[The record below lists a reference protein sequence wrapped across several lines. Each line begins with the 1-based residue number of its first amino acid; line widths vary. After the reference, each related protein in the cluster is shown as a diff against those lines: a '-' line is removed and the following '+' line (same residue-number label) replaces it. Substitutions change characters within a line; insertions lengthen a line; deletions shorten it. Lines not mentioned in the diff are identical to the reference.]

1 MSDQL
6 IACSHSPEENNKM
19 PELNKKP
26 KIILE
31 KGNLCHKK
39 ITDVKDY
46 KGRAMIQ
53 LNIATYTAKDS
64 KKLCANA
71 QRSKTKI
78 FKKGDNVLTICFS
91 EEENGERLFVCPD
104 ACENRNM
111 LVCREFQEY
120 SSSLE
125 PKYSGYMEF
134 QIIKSGAVFHKN
146 SKKTCYM
153 ILPCEGKKDVE
164 LWVAEDLYPI
174 RTEEETLPAE
184 QASMMNYTDAGQMT
198 EPMYSGMEPQQ
209 MCFNQMFFFCIPT
222 EIDKSIMEQALQQ
235 QCAMSPIV
243 QSPPLNSFQ
252 GMPSYPIFLPTVSP
266 AQTECSVATF

>member
-1 MSDQL
+1 MT
-6 IACSHSPEENNKM
+6 
-19 PELNKKP
+19 ELNKKP

-39 ITDVKDY
+39 ITNIEDY

-53 LNIATYTAKDS
+53 LNIDIYTAKDS

-71 QRSKTKI
+71 KRSKTKI
-78 FKKGDNVLTICFS
+78 FNKGDNVLTICFS
-91 EEENGERLFVCPD
+91 EEENGERLFVCPN
-104 ACENRNM
+104 ACEDRNM

-134 QIIKSGAVFHKN
+134 QIIKSGTVSHRN
-146 SKKTCYM
+146 SEKTCYM
-153 ILPCEGKKDVE
+153 ICPCEGKNEVE
-164 LWVAEDLYPI
+164 LWVAGDLYPI
-174 RTEEETLPAE
+174 RMEGETMPAG

-198 EPMYSGMEPQQ
+198 ELMYSGMEPQQ
-209 MCFNQMFFFCIPT
+209 MDFNQVFFFFIPT

-235 QCAMSPIV
+235 QWAMSPIV
-243 QSPPLNSFQ
+243 QTPPLNSFQ
-252 GMPSYPIFLPTVSP
+252 GMPSYPILPPAMSP